1 MLYNV
6 WQFFKWRVPFRRF
19 VNILFRMSIIEALVI
34 EMLKEEGIF
43 CFFLSLNSISMPAS
57 INFRAE
63 YA

>member
-43 CFFLSLNSISMPAS
+43 CFFCPLI
-57 INFRAE
+57 R
-63 YA
+63 